1 MIGWEVV
8 APFFF
13 TAVGLGLLQFLGMVV
28 ALVDI
33 LRREDPDVV
42 GDSRVIW
49 VIIVILIPFAWV
61 AYFLLGRR

>member
-1 MIGWEVV
+1 VIGWEVV

-13 TAVGLGLLQFLGMVV
+13 AALGLGLLQFLGMVV

-42 GDSRVIW
+42 GDSRVIG
-49 VIIVILIPFAWV
+49 V
-61 AYFLLGRR
+61 YFLLGRR